1 MRTVLLPCAGR
12 SARYPGLPPKWLL
25 TTPDGDLAIERAA
38 ASIAPA
44 ATGRRVI
51 AILAEHEA
59 AHGARA
65 AIRRAFGPEIEI
77 LVLDQFTAGPAE
89 TVSLMIERAGVRG
102 PIAIKDADSWFDP
115 PAMPSGSFVAT
126 IDLRRHLGL
135 SRVAAKSFVEINEQN
150 LVAAVIEKH
159 VASNFVSAG
168 LYGFADAGQFSTWY
182 RTVARETGRH
192 EIFVSH
198 VISEA
203 LRQGEILRP
212 CPVTNPIDVGTLD
225 DWHGFTRSRQV
236 MFVPIDGVVFT
247 AQGRHTPP
255 YWGDPPAPIEQNV
268 AYLRAL
274 QHAGAQLVF
283 LSSRGEEG
291 REQTLRALHALGLSP
306 HALVMGCLHG
316 KQVLVGAFEGAL
328 PCPAATAVNL
338 PRNSAA
344 LNQFLP

>member
-12 SARYPGLPPKWLL
+12 STRYPGLPPKWLL
-25 TTPDGDLAIERAA
+25 TTPDGDLAIQRAA
-38 ASIAPA
+38 ASIDPA
-44 ATGRRVI
+44 ATGRRII

-59 AHGARA
+59 AHGASA
-65 AIRRAFGPEIEI
+65 AIRRAFGPDIEI
-77 LVLDQFTAGPAE
+77 LVLDRPTAGPAE
-89 TVSLMIERAGVRG
+89 TVSLMIERAAVRG
-102 PIAIKDADSWFDP
+102 PVVIKDADSWFDP
-115 PAMPSGSFVAT
+115 PSMPDGSFVAT

-150 LVAAVIEKH
+150 LVAAIIEKH

-168 LYGFADAGQFSTWY
+168 LYGFADAAQFAAWY
-182 RTVARETGRH
+182 SIVARETGER

-203 LRQGEILRP
+203 LRQGEVFRP

-225 DWHGFTRSRQV
+225 DWQGFTRSRQV
-236 MFVPIDGVVFT
+236 VLVAVDGVVFI
-247 AQGRHTPP
+247 AQGGHAPP
-255 YWGDPPAPIEQNV
+255 YWGDPPAPIEENV
-268 AYLRAL
+268 AHLRAL

-291 REQTLRALHALGLSP
+291 RAQTLQALHAIGLRV

-328 PCPAATAVNL
+328 PCPVATAVNL
-338 PRNSAA
+338 PRNSAK
-344 LNQFLP
+344 LHQFLP

>member
-12 SARYPGLPPKWLL
+12 STRYPGLPPKWLL
-25 TTPDGDLAIERAA
+25 TTPEGDLAIERAA
-38 ASIAPA
+38 ASIEPG

-59 AHGARA
+59 AYSARA

-77 LVLDQFTAGPAE
+77 LVLDRPTAGPAE

-102 PIAIKDADSWFDP
+102 PVAIKDADSWFDA
-115 PAMPSGSFVAT
+115 PAMPQGSFVAT
-126 IDLRRHLGL
+126 IDLRRHLSL

-150 LVAAVIEKH
+150 LVSAIIEKH
-159 VASNFVSAG
+159 VVSNFVSAG
-168 LYGFADAGQFSTWY
+168 LYGFADAGQFSAWC
-182 RTVARETGRH
+182 RIVARETGER

-203 LRQGEILRP
+203 LRQGEVFHP
-212 CPVTNPIDVGTLD
+212 CPVANPIDVGTLE
-225 DWHGFTRSRQV
+225 DWHGFTRGRQV
-236 MFVPIDGVVFT
+236 VLVAVDGVVFA
-247 AQGRHTPP
+247 AQGGHAPP
-255 YWGDPPAPIEQNV
+255 NWGDAPAPIEENV
-268 AYLRAL
+268 AHLRAL

-291 REQTLRALHALGLSP
+291 RAQTWQALRAIGLAP
-306 HALVMGCLHG
+306 HALVMGCLHA

-328 PCPAATAVNL
+328 PCPVATAVNL
-338 PRNSAA
+338 PRNST
-344 LNQFLP
+344 LLSQFLP

>member
-12 SARYPGLPPKWLL
+12 STRYPGLPPKWLL

-38 ASIAPA
+38 ASIDPA
-44 ATGRRVI
+44 ATGRRII
-51 AILAEHEA
+51 AILAEHDA
-59 AHGARA
+59 AYGARA

-77 LVLDQFTAGPAE
+77 LVLDRPTAGPAE

-115 PAMPSGSFVAT
+115 PVMPPGSFVAT

-150 LVAAVIEKH
+150 LVAAIIEKH
-159 VASNFVSAG
+159 VVSNFVSAG
-168 LYGFADAGQFSTWY
+168 LYGFADAEQASTWY
-182 RTVARETGRH
+182 RIVARETGQH

-203 LRQGEILRP
+203 LRLGEVIHP
-212 CPVTNPIDVGTLD
+212 CPVANPVDVGTLD
-225 DWHGFTRSRQV
+225 DWLSFTRHRQV
-236 MFVPIDGVVFT
+236 LLVTIDGVVFT
-247 AQGRHTPP
+247 AQGRHAPP
-255 YWGDPPAPIEQNV
+255 YWGDPPAPIEPNV
-268 AYLRAL
+268 AHLRAL
-274 QHAGAQLVF
+274 QQAGAQLVF

-291 REQTLRALHALGLSP
+291 REQTWQALQAIGLAP
-306 HALVMGCLHG
+306 HALIMACLQG
-316 KQVLVGAFEGAL
+316 KQVLVGAFAAAL
-328 PCPAATAVNL
+328 PCPVATAVNL